1 MAYRFSS
8 SRARLTLAA
17 GLLTAVLAGVLL
29 AGCRRPAARPNVL
42 VITIDTL
49 RADHVGSYGF
59 KLARTPTMDRL
70 AAEGVRCADAIS
82 AAPITMPSHSTIFT
96 GLFPPAHGVRDNGS
110 YALGDDAVTLA
121 ERLKKVGYRT
131 QAIVSAIVL
140 SRRYNLSQ
148 GFDGYDDD
156 LWAEDDPRL
165 FMIRSRPGPKTAA
178 RAVRWLRAWQR
189 ENAGTDPKPRAATAS
204 VMAGARPKTAPPKPF
219 FLWVHFFDAHQPYSA
234 SPADLALSPTPYDGE
249 ITVAD
254 RGVGTIL
261 AELERQGVLDDTL
274 VVLTADHG
282 ESLGEHGE
290 KTHAVFIYDAT
301 VRVPL
306 FFRFPGALPRGKTY
320 AGPVRSVDIVPT
332 VLALLNLP
340 GGGETQGTDLGPAFR
355 GDVPPPDLPQY
366 SESLLSEV
374 GFGMAPLYG
383 VRQDGTKW
391 IRAPKPEVY
400 DLKRDPREVS
410 NLYPR
415 EARRGA
421 ILDRT
426 LQGLLDDSR
435 RRALKPRANAM
446 DHETQEALQ
455 ALGYLAPRAQREA
468 VTGMDPKDGMPLYN
482 KVEEARH
489 LAQQERW
496 AESEKLLREVM
507 AVTPKN
513 LSAQNILALT
523 RLKQEDFEGA
533 KKEYQH
539 SLALDPGQFRVYGML
554 GTLDLLAGDLDG
566 AEKEYRRG
574 LAVSPGFVEAMSN
587 LGMLADLRGNPQLA
601 QEWYRKA
608 IAADPT
614 FPRVWR
620 RLGDLYYERNDYP
633 QALANYRKALAITP
647 DDFEAMLQAG
657 SSARHA
663 GDARA
668 AARYFFQAERL
679 RPDSWLPPY
688 NLACLRAAEGEP
700 GRAARLL
707 GLSLHRGFRQPE
719 LLEQDPDLA
728 AVRARPEYP
737 DLLARARKRAQE
749 PAPPEPAAGP
759 NRRRRHRRPLQT
771 PAPVAPPSPAA
782 SR

>member
-1 MAYRFSS
+1 MAYRFSPCGF
-8 SRARLTLAA
+8 RATFAA
-17 GLLTAVLAGVLL
+17 GLLAACFAGSWLT
-29 AGCRRPAARPNVL
+29 GCRRPAARPNVL

-49 RADHVGSYGF
+49 RADHLGAYGYR
-59 KLARTPTMDRL
+59 LAHTPSLDRL
-70 AAEGVRCADAIS
+70 AAEGVRCADAVS
-82 AAPITMPSHSTIFT
+82 AAPITMPSHSSIFT
-96 GLFPPAHGVRDNGS
+96 GLLPPAHGVRDNGS

-121 ERLKKVGYRT
+121 ERLLKAGYRT

-140 SRRYNLSQ
+140 SRRYHLDQ
-148 GFDGYDDD
+148 GFEGYDDD
-156 LWAEDDPRL
+156 LWAEDAPRL
-165 FMIRSRPGPKTAA
+165 FMIRSRPGPKTAS
-178 RAVRWLRAWQR
+178 RAVRWLRSWGR
-189 ENAGTDPKPRAATAS
+189 EK
-204 VMAGARPKTAPPKPF
+204 ARKPF
-219 FLWVHFFDAHQPYSA
+219 FLWVHFFDAHQPYTA
-234 SPADLALSPTPYDGE
+234 PPAELALAATPYDGE

-254 RGVGTIL
+254 RGVGTVL
-261 AELERQGVLDDTL
+261 AELERQGILDDTL

-306 FFRFPGALPRGKTY
+306 FFRFPGRLPRGRTY
-320 AGPVRSVDIVPT
+320 GGPVRSVDVVPT
-332 VLALLNLP
+332 VLSLLHLP
-340 GGGETQGTDLGPAFR
+340 GGAETQGVDLTAPLR

-383 VRQDGTKW
+383 VRQGGYKW

-400 DLKRDPREVS
+400 DLQRDPREVA
-410 NLYPR
+410 NLYPQ

-426 LQGLLDDSR
+426 LRGLLDDSR

-468 VTGMDPKDGMPLYN
+468 VAGMDPKDGIPLYD
-482 KVEEARH
+482 KVEDARH

-513 LSAQNILALT
+513 LSAQNVLALT
-523 RLKQEDFEGA
+523 RLKQDDFAGA
-533 KKEYQH
+533 KREYQH
-539 SLALDPGQFRVYGML
+539 SLELDPGQFRVYGML
-554 GTLDLLAGDLDG
+554 GTLELIAGDLDA
-566 AEKEYRRG
+566 AERDYRRG
-574 LAVSPGFVEAMSN
+574 IALAPEFVEAMSN
-587 LGMLADLRGNPQLA
+587 LGMLADLRGNPRLA

-608 IAADPT
+608 IATDPT

-620 RLGDLYYERNDYP
+620 RLADLYYERNDYP
-633 QALANYRKALAITP
+633 NALANYRKALAITP
-647 DDFEAMLQAG
+647 DDFQAMLQAG
-657 SSARHA
+657 NAARHA
-663 GDARA
+663 GDAHA
-668 AARYFFQAERL
+668 ASRYFFLAERL

-688 NLACLRAAEGEP
+688 NLACLRAVQGEP
-700 GRAARLL
+700 GRAVRLL

-719 LLEQDPDLA
+719 LLEKDADLA
-728 AVRARPEYP
+728 AVRSRPEYP

-749 PAPPEPAAGP
+749 PAPAEPAGGP
-759 NRRRRHRRPLQT
+759 DRRRRNRRPFRT